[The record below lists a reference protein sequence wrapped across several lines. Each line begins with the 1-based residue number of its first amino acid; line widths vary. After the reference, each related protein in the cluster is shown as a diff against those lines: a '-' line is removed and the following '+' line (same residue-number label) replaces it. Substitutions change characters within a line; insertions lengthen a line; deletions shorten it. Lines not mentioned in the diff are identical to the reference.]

1 VALGATL
8 ALAASGLRR
17 GRRWARGAAIAVAVA
32 SLLLVPVGT
41 LLGGAALL
49 VLLAPDTEALF
60 GS

>member
-1 VALGATL
+1 
-8 ALAASGLRR
+8 
-17 GRRWARGAAIAVAVA
+17 VAVA